1 MSADLS
7 TGTHSFRVA
16 TYNASL
22 NRSEPGALLADLS
35 TPDNTQAQQIA
46 EVIQHNRPDVLL
58 LNEFDYSPEAIEAF
72 QQNYLG
78 ISQDGQQP
86 IHYPYVYSAPVNTGV
101 ASGFDLDNDGRVVTT
116 PGEEGYAGDALGF
129 GQFPGQYGML
139 VLSRYPIE
147 YDEVRTFQDFLW
159 QDMPDARLPD
169 NPDTPE
175 AQDYYSQEELDNLPL
190 SSKSH
195 WDIPIQVNGET
206 VHLLASHP
214 TPPTF
219 DGIEDHN
226 GLRNADEIRFWSDYV
241 TPDRSDYIVD
251 DEGQQGGLA
260 DNSRFVIVGD
270 QNVDPTDGDSLDGAA
285 QQLLG
290 NALVDAGLAP
300 SSDGAV
306 DAAEQQGGANA
317 DQQGPPRFDTADF
330 GDSAPGNLR
339 VDYVLPSQAGLTRL
353 DGGVFWP
360 AEGQDGSD
368 AIDAS
373 DHRLTYADLVL
384 TDNDSL
390 VQDLEFLGMTAFD
403 SGTIFQGTTLGG
415 LSGLTYHQASN
426 SYLAISDDRSQ
437 SNDARFYSLRVD
449 LSDGQLDDGDVYF
462 TDVTTLRQP
471 DGFPFAEGTIDPEA
485 IDLAE
490 DGTLY
495 ISSEGDNNQG
505 IAPTIGHFARDGQQ
519 LGSLEVPDSLIPD
532 ADGESGVRNN
542 LALESLTISPD
553 QQHLFTATENALVQD
568 GPEANFNTGSPSRLS
583 EYDLTT
589 GKLSHEYLY
598 PTEPVAERPTQD
610 DGFATS
616 GLVDLLALDDDHLLA
631 LERGFSEGAGNT
643 VRLYEIDVSRAT
655 DIRHIDALSETDAR
669 VRPVDKQ
676 LVADLGDFGF
686 EPDNIE
692 GMTLGPELADGRQSL
707 LLVSDDNFSE
717 TQSTQFIALALEL
730 DPADDPDCWW
740 PPGLI
745 KEPPGHGWGR
755 PDHAGPP
762 DFGQFGPHILDEHI
776 FSSRMSESPF
786 SPGSGS
792 QPTPEFPIQLTGLAD
807 PMPMGLDL
815 LMS

>member
-1 MSADLS
+1 MSFDLS

-101 ASGFDLDNDGRVVTT
+101 ASGFDLDNDGRIVPP
-116 PGEEGYAGDALGF
+116 PGEEGYASDALGF

-175 AQDYYSQEELDNLPL
+175 PQDYYSQEELDNLPL

-270 QNVDPTDGDSLDGAA
+270 QNVDPTDGDSLDGTA

-317 DQQGPPRFDTADF
+317 DQQGHPRFDTADF

-368 AIDAS
+368 AIGAS

-390 VQDLEFLGMTAFD
+390 VQDLDFLGMTAFD
-403 SGTIFQGTTLGG
+403 SGTTFQGTTLGG

-437 SNDARFYSLRVD
+437 SNDARFYALRVD
-449 LSDGQLDDGDVYF
+449 LSDGQLDDGDVHF
-462 TDVTTLRQP
+462 TDVTTLRQT
-471 DGFPFAEGTIDPEA
+471 DGSPFAEGTIDPEA

-519 LGSLEVPDSLIPD
+519 IGSLEVPDSLIPD

-568 GPEANFNTGSPSRLS
+568 GPEADLNTGSPSRLS

-589 GKLSHEYLY
+589 GELSHEYLY

-730 DPADDPDCWW
+730 DQDDGPDCWW

-762 DFGQFGPHILDEHI
+762 DFGQSGPHILDEHL
-776 FSSRMSESPF
+776 FGSRLVESFF

-792 QPTPEFPIQLTGLAD
+792 QPTPEFSIQLTGLAD
-807 PMPMGLDL
+807 PTPMELDL
-815 LMS
+815 LMG